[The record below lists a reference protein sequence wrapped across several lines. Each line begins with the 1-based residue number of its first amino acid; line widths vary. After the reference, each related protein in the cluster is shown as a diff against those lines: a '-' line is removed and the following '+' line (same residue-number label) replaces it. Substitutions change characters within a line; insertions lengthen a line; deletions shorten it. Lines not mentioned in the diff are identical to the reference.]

1 MLALSHEL
9 KGDSNTH
16 PLYARKTKGKGGVN
30 PGTTRQ
36 TQKHAPEPRPVYPQV
51 IHQRT
56 RHDEVRKRS
65 RAQRSPDVRLS
76 ERDVML
82 AYTDHITEPQTRTLS
97 VIGSVS
103 RFLRMKLP
111 AVVDASAL
119 KCGADHA
126 GRGLTFE

>member
-1 MLALSHEL
+1 MNL
-9 KGDSNTH
+9 
-16 PLYARKTKGKGGVN
+16 
-30 PGTTRQ
+30 GTTKQ

-51 IHQRT
+51 IDQRT
-56 RHDEVRKRS
+56 RHDEVRKCS

-82 AYTDHITEPQTRTLS
+82 AYTDHSTEPQTRTLS

-103 RFLRMKLP
+103 RFLRIKLR
-111 AVVDASAL
+111 AVVDTSAL
-119 KCGADHA
+119 KRGADHA